1 MEASTMDILVINT
14 DLVDRSVIEQVLE
27 REHKVSFIENI
38 ADAWKLIADGR
49 FRFIIA
55 DATAH
60 TQNIYQL
67 IQQVHSHSD
76 TIGLVY
82 FLLLAKKGQS
92 ENLSAVLKAGA
103 DDYLNSPIVPQEL
116 KTRVSVG
123 ARILSMGDTLTQARD
138 QLESVA
144 LYDTPTGL
152 MSQQAFYK
160 VAQGELERARRGSNV
175 ISAIAMDI
183 NNFQAINNQ
192 HGHAIGNDVLQ
203 IIAQVIREK
212 SRPYD
217 CIGRWEGG
225 QFFLIL
231 PGVVSSD
238 AEKIANRIL
247 KGVQASQI
255 SLPDN
260 TELEVELSAGIAS
273 AQNINVYAE
282 IDFFIQSAIQAL
294 NNSKQDDKEKIGVL
308 FV

>member
-1 MEASTMDILVINT
+1 MDILVINT
-14 DLVDRSVIEQVLE
+14 DLVDRSVIQQVLE
-27 REHKVSFIENI
+27 REHRVSFIKNI
-38 ADAWKLIADGR
+38 AEAWRLIAEGR

-55 DATAH
+55 DATQQA
-60 TQNIYQL
+60 QNVYQL

-76 TIGLVY
+76 KIGLVY
-82 FLLLAKKGQS
+82 FLLLAKKGQGES
-92 ENLSAVLKAGA
+92 LSAALKAGA

-116 KTRVSVG
+116 KARVSVG

-144 LYDTPTGL
+144 LYDSLTGL
-152 MSQQAFYK
+152 MSQQAFHK

-192 HGHAIGNDVLQ
+192 HGQDIGNEVLQ
-203 IIAQVIREK
+203 IIARVIREK

-231 PGVVSSD
+231 PGVVSND

-247 KGVQASQI
+247 NGIQANQI

-260 TELEVELSAGIAS
+260 TKLEVELSVGIAS

-282 IDFFIQSAIQAL
+282 IDFFIQNALQAL
-294 NNSKQDDKEKIGVL
+294 ESSKQDDKEKISVL